1 MTVGEAC
8 SPIRESRHEGH
19 ATTHNY
25 GNGESTF
32 ERWEDNEREWRGGP
46 SSEVAYKKVANEGK
60 RVSIFEIITEIKKI
74 LKNRNYQKAIRSVA
88 SVPRAFISDLTIRGF
103 TPGKQPACSDLFLWT
118 QEYLEKKAYEE
129 RS

>member
-32 ERWEDNEREWRGGP
+32 ERWEDNECEWRGDP

-60 RVSIFEIITEIKKI
+60 RVSNFEIITEIKEI
-74 LKNRNYQKAIRSVA
+74 LKNRKLPKNHKICGKRSQ
-88 SVPRAFISDLTIRGF
+88 SLHI
-103 TPGKQPACSDLFLWT
+103 
-118 QEYLEKKAYEE
+118 
-129 RS
+129 